1 MSWDALKKRL
11 RRFSEDAAPARDDT
25 RDAGASPHPNDVDR
39 KRIERAL
46 DRRERYRYVSPCVRP
61 VTDGYRIESPCCSRN
76 LDPDGGVVDIA
87 LLQFVPRLRA
97 WQLYR
102 RDHAASHWRLHGTY
116 AGLVELLDILNA
128 DPERQFWR

>member
-11 RRFSEDAAPARDDT
+11 RRFSEDASPASDET
-25 RDAGASPHPNDVDR
+25 REAGACPHPNDVDR

-46 DRRERYRYVSPCVRP
+46 GRRERYRYVSPCVRA
-61 VTDGYRIESPCCSRN
+61 VTGGYRIESPCCSRN
-76 LDPDGGVVDIA
+76 VDPEGGVVDIA
-87 LLQFVPRLRA
+87 LLQFVPRLDV

-102 RDHAASHWRLHGTY
+102 RDHVASHWRLYGSY
-116 AGLVELLDILNA
+116 AALTAVLDVLNT